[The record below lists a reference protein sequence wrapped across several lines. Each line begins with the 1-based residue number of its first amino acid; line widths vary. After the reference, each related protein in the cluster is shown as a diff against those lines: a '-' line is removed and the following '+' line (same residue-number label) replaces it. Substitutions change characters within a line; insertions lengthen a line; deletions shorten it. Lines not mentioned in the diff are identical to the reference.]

1 MKIKVYAFTLI
12 TLAFISLAAI
22 AQAADTCP
30 VCGVDLEEEANTA
43 YEITFTNGQIS
54 VYCCPHCGLWE
65 QITSK
70 TRISSARARDFI
82 TGQWKDAS
90 TMVFLGGSSAAPS
103 CTPSW
108 IAFAKK
114 ADAEKFRKAFGGTI
128 LSYDDALAVR
138 ANQPKASGKLP

>member
-1 MKIKVYAFTLI
+1 MNRKTFALVFI
-12 TLAFISLAAI
+12 TLAFISLASI
-22 AQAADTCP
+22 AQASSTCP
-30 VCGVDLEEEANTA
+30 ICGVDLDEEANTA
-43 YEITFTNGQIS
+43 CEITFTSGQVS

-70 TRISSARARDFI
+70 GRIAGARARDFI
-82 TGQWKDAS
+82 TGQWRDVS
-90 TMVFLGGSSAAPS
+90 TMFYLGGSSATPS

-108 IAFAKK
+108 IAFARK

-138 ANQPKASGKLP
+138 ANQPKSSGKMK